1 MSPNVTTRAAT
12 IAPRLI
18 ALPGPGRGRRRR
30 AALVALDGASRADF
44 ASALAHARRFDR
56 RPLLIAVDGGLAA
69 CRAARRRPDLFVGD
83 LDSTPASPAG
93 VSSRI
98 YAAAKDFSDFAGALE
113 EAAARGADIVVVA
126 GLIGG
131 RLDHEWAN
139 VLEAGACAPQ
149 LTAVLAPSARGFVVI
164 TARGVRVATRT
175 GALVSLFALRR
186 TARVTLTGTAWTLA
200 KRIVRPGSLGLS
212 NTARGPVRLT
222 VHAGVA
228 ALVFPSLLR

>member
-1 MSPNVTTRAAT
+1 M
-12 IAPRLI
+12 
-18 ALPGPGRGRRRR
+18 
-30 AALVALDGASRADF
+30 
-44 ASALAHARRFDR
+44 
-56 RPLLIAVDGGLAA
+56 
-69 CRAARRRPDLFVGD
+69 
-83 LDSTPASPAG
+83 
-93 VSSRI
+93 
-98 YAAAKDFSDFAGALE
+98 
-113 EAAARGADIVVVA
+113 
-126 GLIGG
+126 
-131 RLDHEWAN
+131 
-139 VLEAGACAPQ
+139 
-149 LTAVLAPSARGFVVI
+149 LAPSARGFVVI